1 MPETDWALCRS
12 TSTRGRIYARLWV
25 PRRRMTMLMTEKKM
39 RGPKRQATKGDEA
52 RGHELLLEL
61 NREASKLQMTLRAGS

>member
-1 MPETDWALCRS
+1 MP
-12 TSTRGRIYARLWV
+12 
-25 PRRRMTMLMTEKKM
+25 MLMTEKKM
-39 RGPKRQATKGDEA
+39 RGPKRQVTKRDEA